1 MTSLPNSVFNG
12 PTSDPYMFDN
22 RIIDRLIKQY
32 NSTPKLIIAVDFDD
46 TVFDFHNQGHEY
58 AFVISLVQRCQALG
72 FYIVMFTASREERF
86 SLIEAHM
93 MGLGIKVDAIN
104 KNPVPGLDYGNNS
117 KIFYNVLLDDR
128 AGLGQAYRTLESVV
142 ARIELQNQ
150 INDTN
155 KTAIAA

>member
-1 MTSLPNSVFNG
+1 
-12 PTSDPYMFDN
+12 MFDH
-22 RIIDRLIKQY
+22 RIVDRLIKQY
-32 NSTPKLIIAVDFDD
+32 NSTPRLIIAVDFDD

-58 AFVISLVQRCQALG
+58 AFVISLIKRCQAVG

-117 KIFYNVLLDDR
+117 KMFYNVLLDDR
-128 AGLGQAYRTLESVV
+128 AGLGQAYRTLDNLVSQ
-142 ARIELQNQ
+142 IEEYNQ
-150 INDTN
+150 LNDTI
-155 KTAIAA
+155 KTSIAA